1 MKQFEKAAIVRIWL
15 ETGRTHQI
23 RVHMRHLGHP
33 LLGDKMYTL
42 PQFEALMA
50 ELEASETLRRQA
62 LHAYKLGFVHPG
74 TREWT
79 EFQAPLPPDL
89 ADLEQWLAN
98 NG

>member
-1 MKQFEKAAIVRIWL
+1 
-15 ETGRTHQI
+15 
-23 RVHMRHLGHP
+23 
-33 LLGDKMYTL
+33 
-42 PQFEALMA
+42 MA
-50 ELEASETLRRQA
+50 ELEGSERLHRQA